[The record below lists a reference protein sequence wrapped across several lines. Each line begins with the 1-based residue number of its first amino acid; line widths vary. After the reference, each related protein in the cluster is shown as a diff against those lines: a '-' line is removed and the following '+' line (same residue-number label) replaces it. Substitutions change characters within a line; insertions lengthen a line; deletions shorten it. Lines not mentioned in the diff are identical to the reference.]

1 MKKTLKMMTV
11 TCLVA
16 LLGLFVVGCKKK
28 PKPTPKPEVKFPE
41 VEAFFEEGKKDESI
55 FVSLD
60 KDGSIK
66 QMKAVVHLKDVKKD
80 TYYVENGFFTAN
92 GHANLTD
99 SLDLKVTPTEA
110 KVPVLNDHKHFYYEL
125 TLDHEK
131 YTMPF
136 GYEIT
141 YKHNNTKTTYE
152 DVKGKSG
159 NIEMNIK
166 ITASSI
172 KSGYMTQL
180 QIPFNENEVS
190 VVDHKGASANVL
202 VGRTRT
208 LAYMVMPN
216 ANQEFT
222 IKLDADTFTLEPIQI
237 TIQTFDMM
245 GLLPMDLSMMSTML
259 TGLKEGTTAVK
270 TQALEPLKNGLT
282 ELFNGHEGLVNGLS
296 AFDLFESQ
304 IGELASL
311 DNPEMHNHLKRPT
324 TLTSSDPQ
332 VDEDVLKNYQTMMG
346 AFNDIKLLGDEIST
360 FLATTKPKLNVYKAQ
375 ISSFDQA
382 FLKLDSAIQNTTAIE
397 TLIQA
402 MIDNMDMM
410 DLEMMLKNKAMI
422 TLFTNNLTTA
432 KNNLKNDLAYM
443 MNHFYPYDNVMAGVV
458 NDMISLIDYTIKLSE
473 KLTNLKTTA
482 DIYGS
487 HLRENILKYTLL
499 EQPIIQACLAVLY
512 GSPLMPDQDGLI
524 DSLTKAIGQ
533 FDLEAL
539 NAQKQALSQLITP
552 DTNGIRSIDQVLLGI
567 TKVYLG
573 ITIKDDEAE
582 ASYMEGLETLINLM
596 GMIDLMPEIDYET
609 KSFINP
615 EGIKPQ
621 TVQFILST

>member
-1 MKKTLKMMTV
+1 MKKIMKMITV
-11 TCLVA
+11 TCLIA
-16 LLGLFVVGCKKK
+16 LTGLFLAGCKKK
-28 PKPTPKPEVKFPE
+28 EKPKPEPEIKFPE
-41 VEAFFEEGKKDESI
+41 TEAFFQEGKKDESI

-66 QMKAVVHLKDVKKD
+66 QIKAVVHLKDVHKD
-80 TYYVENGFFTAN
+80 TYYVENGFFMPN

-99 SLDLKVTPTEA
+99 ALDLKVTTTEA
-110 KVPVLNDHKHFYYEL
+110 KIPVLDDHKHFYYEL
-125 TLDHEK
+125 ALDHEK
-131 YTMPF
+131 YTIPF
-136 GYEIT
+136 AYEIT
-141 YKHNNTKTTYE
+141 YKHNNTKVTYE

-159 NIEMNIK
+159 NIEINIK
-166 ITASSI
+166 ITANETSG
-172 KSGYMTQL
+172 GYMTQL
-180 QIPFNENEVS
+180 QIPFNENDVFI
-190 VVDHKGASANVL
+190 VDHKGASANVL

-237 TIQTFDMM
+237 TIQTFDMI

-539 NAQKQALSQLITP
+539 NAEKQALSQLITP
-552 DTNGIRSIDQVLLGI
+552 DTNGIRPIDQVLLGI

-596 GMIDLMPEIDYET
+596 GMIDLIPEINHEV

-621 TVQFILST
+621 TVQFILSA